1 MNPNAFA
8 RVINLCYFDS
18 VQLHKLVLFHV
29 SVGGN
34 LLPSGVLLG
43 GISMIKF
50 IKKPKTPD
58 PPNPLE
64 TRICSIKL

>member
-50 IKKPKTPD
+50 MKTQNSRSTKSPGD
-58 PPNPLE
+58 
-64 TRICSIKL
+64 